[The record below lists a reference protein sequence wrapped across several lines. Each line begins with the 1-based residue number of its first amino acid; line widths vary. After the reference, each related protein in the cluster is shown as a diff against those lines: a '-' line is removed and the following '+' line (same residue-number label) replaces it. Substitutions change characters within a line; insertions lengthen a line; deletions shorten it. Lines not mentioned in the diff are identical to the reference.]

1 MKNSPARDR
10 GISRRSWLLAGI
22 TIPLFKLRATEQ
34 LSLRYDGDVIHV
46 TAPSVHFLSGKP
58 LERLRDGAAVAFV
71 AQLDL
76 LNESRVPVRQPQ
88 KARFVVSLDL
98 WEDKFSVTQLGK
110 TPRSVDRLSASAAEL
125 WCFEGLTMSTLGVP
139 PDQYFWLRFEMRTGS
154 PRDLEG
160 DLPQGFN
167 LRELIALLG
176 RKKSEEI
183 HWGPLETR
191 MRLADLPRMQGRG
204 MRG

>member
-1 MKNSPARDR
+1 MKYSPARDR
-10 GISRRSWLLAGI
+10 GISRRSWLLAGLVL
-22 TIPLFKLRATEQ
+22 PLFKVRATEQ

-46 TAPSVHFLSGKP
+46 TAPSVHFLSDKP
-58 LERLRDGAAVAFV
+58 LERLKDGAAVAFV

-76 LNESRVPVRQPQ
+76 LNESRVLVRQQ

-98 WEDKFSVTQLGK
+98 WEDKFSVTQLGR
-110 TPRSVDRLSASAAEL
+110 TPRSVDRLTAGAAEL

-139 PDQYFWLRFEMRTGS
+139 TDRYYWLRFEMRTGS

-160 DLPQGFN
+160 ELPQGFN
-167 LRELIALLG
+167 LKELIALLG
-176 RKKSEEI
+176 RKRSEEI